1 MDILERVAL
10 QIIDVEEKVD
20 LVNSKLAS
28 DHVHPAD
35 MKTINSLLREHRGY
49 IAERTKL
56 TGLLHTVI
64 QDTTLGNEEAR
75 ARINKLLGTGSD
87 LEDLSDVFSDIYGD

>member
-1 MDILERVAL
+1 MDILEML
-10 QIIDVEEKVD
+10 CIQIKEVTEKVD

-28 DHVHPAD
+28 DHLHPGD
-35 MKTINSLLREHRGY
+35 IKGINSLLKEHRGY
-49 IAERTKL
+49 VAERTKL

-75 ARINKLLGTGSD
+75 ARINKMSGTGSD
-87 LEDLSDVFSDIYGD
+87 LEDLSGILSEIYGK